1 MVLLGKNMERK
12 AGKNFMEEILRVY
25 VMIEESFTVNG
36 QKTNVNMLHFS
47 GRAEGPYFKGI
58 ILPHGIDLQRGA
70 VGQAMSLSARY
81 MLEGEDNVG
90 NKCRLFIENNGSN
103 NDAGEMVTRP
113 VIVTDSKALA
123 WMEDTELIGSLSF
136 EEGLV
141 IIHICKVE

>member
-1 MVLLGKNMERK
+1 
-12 AGKNFMEEILRVY
+12 MEEILRVY
-25 VMIEESFTVNG
+25 VKIEESFTVNG

-47 GRAEGPYFKGI
+47 GHAESPYFKGV
-58 ILPHGIDLQRGA
+58 ILPHGIDLQRGE
-70 VGQAMSLSARY
+70 VGKPMDLSARY
-81 MLEGEDNVG
+81 ILEGEDYEG

-103 NDAGEMVTRP
+103 NEAGEMVTKP

-123 WMEDTELIGSLSF
+123 WMEDAELTGSLSF